1 MSIST
6 LRMKLRLLLLK
17 NKNKILKLISSI
29 NAFVHAAVIQMGM
42 HSRRHLNWTYNRTAF
57 NLIPAIKKKTIATT
71 RASGSEESYIVEK
84 KRLF

>member
-1 MSIST
+1 
-6 LRMKLRLLLLK
+6 MKLRLLLSK
-17 NKNKILKLISSI
+17 NN
-29 NAFVHAAVIQMGM
+29 
-42 HSRRHLNWTYNRTAF
+42 NRTAF